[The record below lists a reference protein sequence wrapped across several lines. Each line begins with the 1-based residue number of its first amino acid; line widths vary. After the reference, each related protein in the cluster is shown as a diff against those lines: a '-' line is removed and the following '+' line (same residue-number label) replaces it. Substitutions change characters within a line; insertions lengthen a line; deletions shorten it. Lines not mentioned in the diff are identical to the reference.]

1 MKYQLKYIKWIFKA
15 VSIIVLIFTFLILSI
30 YIPPVQK
37 FILSNIEAKIG
48 QNLQASVEIESFDLS
63 FLANINLNKLV
74 IIRTSD
80 TLLILDGL
88 LIDIEFLPLLKHKVI
103 IDELELVGLNTDIY
117 KLIKEDDS
125 DSIHDTPQENK
136 EDNWEI
142 IFKTISV
149 TKSNISLVD
158 TLTKMDLILDIGRLE
173 LYDLVMDSFITHAQ
187 YAVLEN
193 SKISYIAP
201 YTVDEEIDTNI
212 INFILSIKEI
222 KVIRS
227 EFYYDDNLMRFAT
240 GGEDFNITKLYVN
253 LADEVANLHSVNLDN
268 YYFNLLY
275 INDTLITPES
285 DIDWKVKCDFVN
297 ILNSSITYDIS
308 YLPEKVNVFDYN
320 HIHLANI
327 DGTAD
332 SIFYSFHKM
341 WGIINTV
348 SFIENNKFE
357 VSSLSGE
364 YYADDKL
371 LRLKDIALETP
382 ENSIKVDGT
391 TGFYV
396 SDFTFTETEKTD
408 IALAFDINNWDMLDY
423 FSGGQLEDIKDIDQF
438 RNKEINLITHII
450 GNTDTLYSQIDL
462 TYNNTRLLTQGQILN
477 LSNTEIL
484 KYDFDISKLILPK
497 QDIALFIDK
506 GNTID
511 YIPQLTVIDGKVQG
525 SISKTSFRTNVE
537 SKYGKQ
543 NIMVDIDLSDS
554 LPTISAKV
562 YGNIIAESFKDLK
575 IDTLEID
582 CKFTGN
588 NIDNLI
594 ADANLVLKGV
604 KMDTLKYKEVNMQI
618 DIENQNY
625 KIDIASIDNKA
636 RLKLNST
643 GIIND
648 SIINSQTNLIVD
660 NINFKENGI
669 FESPINL
676 KFGSQINLNF
686 NFNNYNTYLDADIWD
701 ITTSDSMGTNYIEE
715 LNIDINYNNK
725 YSKFNLISDNN
736 MIKAVVH
743 GSLDTLINNMEQ
755 FVNILVL
762 EDESIHDSIFI
773 PNFNIKADINK
784 PYDIFGDEI
793 SKDWPQFSKI
803 LFSIDYEDTR
813 SKSIKIDL
821 FMPDLMY
828 LNSRLDS
835 ATINVVGD
843 RNELSYYLESNIQLD
858 SILDTRLLIDGN
870 YKYKKL
876 FTHINLS
883 DDKNNDFLNINLLSQ
898 KNDID
903 YLIKILDDSLIL
915 LSYDW
920 TIDKQNNFAISEDKL
935 IASNLVLKRA
945 NKEIIIKTDT
955 LKHEIN
961 FKLNNIDL
969 AVFNSVL
976 SNDSML
982 AGITNI
988 DLTTSYNSEVTNLS
1002 LEANID
1008 KFKYDNYPIGNINLN
1023 KCLLNSSE
1031 FKFNLGIDKHSETME
1046 LTGRINLID
1055 DNKIH
1060 IESNTHNLD
1069 LGILN
1074 KTLDMYLY
1082 DVAGS
1087 IDSRIVVSGTIDEP
1101 IIDGFIEFDEASFG
1115 FMDLNEVYTINNEKI
1130 LIRSNIIS
1138 AERINLLDKNKH
1150 KISFAGNIQ
1159 YLNKELIFNNFSLK
1173 SDAIEL
1179 MNTERHNEELVYG
1192 LIIAE
1197 LEMHLNGNLKNLQA
1211 ESRVIIDYPT
1221 QINYVFPED
1230 LSVENND
1237 DLINFTKIDTL
1248 SIIDTLLMSKIEY
1261 LNKYEMFKS
1270 LDAEFIIKKGCKFN
1284 IYFDNSF
1291 ENYLNMAIN
1300 GDVKYVILNNTPKT
1314 YGILNIDRGNMSYS
1328 IPMVTMDKLKV
1339 EDGSYIQI
1347 TNDVENPI
1355 LTINSS
1361 TKIWAQTGGLVEDY
1375 NRNLEVTIFIYMKG
1389 SLDNLVIQFD
1399 ISSETDDPLIS
1410 SKISQ
1415 MTDKERSI
1423 NAVNLLVRGQFATL
1437 QNTKTIDI
1445 NSYINQ
1451 ILASGL
1457 NKLISDQIKFV
1468 DMSFD
1473 MQSYSNYTSSGDLE
1487 SQSNLFFNVGKSF
1500 YHDRIR
1506 IKYTG
1511 SLTTNTTQQ
1520 GQTYGQME
1528 SATQNNL
1535 TVGYDINKSGTLQAL
1550 LFRKSGYD
1558 DLMEGEV
1565 ISTGGGFRIK
1575 KTYNSFSDIFKF
1587 KKEE

>member
-1 MKYQLKYIKWIFKA
+1 MLLVF
-15 VSIIVLIFTFLILSI
+15 SI

-37 FILSNIEAKIG
+37 FILSNIEDKIG
-48 QNLQASVEIESFDLS
+48 QDLQASVEIESFDLS
-63 FLANINLNKLV
+63 FFANINLNKIV

-88 LIDIEFLPLLKHKVI
+88 LIDIEFLPLLNHKVI

-125 DSIHDTPQENK
+125 DSIHDKPQENK

-142 IFKTISV
+142 IFKTISI
-149 TKSNISLVD
+149 TKSNISFVD

-173 LYDLVMDSFITHAQ
+173 LYELVMDSFITHAQ
-187 YAVLEN
+187 YAMLEN
-193 SKISYIAP
+193 SRISYIAP
-201 YTVDEEIDTNI
+201 YTGDEEIDTSV
-212 INFILSIKEI
+212 INFIISIKEI
-222 KVIRS
+222 EIVNS
-227 EFYYDDNLMRFAT
+227 EFYYDDDLMRFAT
-240 GGEDFNITKLYVN
+240 GGERLNVANLYVN
-253 LADEVANLHSVNLDN
+253 LADEVTNLYSVNLDN
-268 YYFNLLY
+268 SYFNLLY

-285 DIDWKVKCDFVN
+285 DIDWKVKCNFVN

-308 YLPEKVNVFDYN
+308 YLPENVNVFDYN
-320 HIHLANI
+320 HIHLTNI
-327 DGTAD
+327 DGAAD
-332 SIFYSFHKM
+332 SIFYSSHKM
-341 WGIINTV
+341 WGIINTI
-348 SFIENNKFE
+348 SFIENNEIE
-357 VSSLSGE
+357 VSSLSGK
-364 YYADDKL
+364 YYVDDKL
-371 LRLKDIALETP
+371 MRLNDIEIETP

-408 IALAFDINNWDMLDY
+408 IALDFDLNNWDMLNY
-423 FSGGQLEDIKDIDQF
+423 FSGGQLEEIKNIEQF
-438 RNKEINLITHII
+438 RNKEIKLITHIL
-450 GNTDTLYSQIDL
+450 GNMDTLYSQIDL
-462 TYNNTRLLTQGQILN
+462 TYNNIRLLTQGQILN
-477 LSNTEIL
+477 LLNTETL
-484 KYDFDISKLILPK
+484 KYDFDISKLVLPK

-506 GNTID
+506 GNTLD
-511 YIPQLTVIDGKVQG
+511 YIPQLTVIDGKIHG
-525 SISKTSFRTNVE
+525 SISETSFSANVK
-537 SKYGKQ
+537 SNYGKQ
-543 NIMVDIDLSDS
+543 NILMDIDLSDS
-554 LPTISAKV
+554 LPIVSAKI
-562 YGNIIAESFKDLK
+562 YGNVIAESFKNLK

-582 CKFTGN
+582 CKLTGN
-588 NIDNLI
+588 NIANLI

-604 KMDTLKYKEVNMQI
+604 KIDTLKYKEVNMQI
-618 DIENQNY
+618 DLEKQNY

-643 GIIND
+643 GVVND
-648 SIINSQTNLIVD
+648 SIIDSQTKLIVD

-669 FESPINL
+669 LESPINL
-676 KFGSQINLNF
+676 KFGSQINLKF

-701 ITTSDSMGTNYIEE
+701 ITTTDSMGTNYIEE
-715 LNIDINYNNK
+715 LNIDINYNNE
-725 YSKFNLISDNN
+725 YSRFNLTSDNN
-736 MIKAVVH
+736 IIKAVVY
-743 GSLDTLINNMEQ
+743 GSLDTLMNNLEQ
-755 FVNILVL
+755 FVDILVL
-762 EDESIHDSIFI
+762 EDESIHDSIFL
-773 PNFNIKADINK
+773 PSFNIKADINK
-784 PYDIFGDEI
+784 PYDIFGDDI
-793 SKDWPQFSKI
+793 SKDWPQFSKF
-803 LFSIDYEDTR
+803 LFSVDYENKR

-821 FMPDLMY
+821 FLPDLVY
-828 LNSRLDS
+828 LNNRLDS
-835 ATINVVGD
+835 TIINVIGD

-858 SILDTRLLIDGN
+858 SILNTRILIDGD
-870 YKYKKL
+870 YKHQRL

-883 DDKNNDFLNINLLSQ
+883 DDENNDFLNINLLSQ

-920 TIDKQNNFAISEDKL
+920 TIDKQNSFVISEDKL
-935 IASNLVLKRA
+935 IASNLVLNRA
-945 NKEIIIKTDT
+945 NKEIKIKTDT

-969 AVFNSVL
+969 AVFNSIL

-988 DLTTSYNSEVTNLS
+988 DFTTSYNSEVTNLS

-1008 KFKYDNYPIGNINLN
+1008 KFKYDNYPIGNINLK
-1023 KCLLNSSE
+1023 KCMINSNQ
-1031 FKFNLGIDKHSETME
+1031 FKFNLGIDNNNESTE
-1046 LTGRINLID
+1046 LIGRINLIG
-1055 DNKIH
+1055 DNEIH

-1074 KTLDMYLY
+1074 KILDMYLY

-1101 IIDGFIEFDEASFG
+1101 IIDGFIEFDEARFG
-1115 FMDLNEVYTINNEKI
+1115 LIDLKEVYTLNNEKI
-1130 LIRSNIIS
+1130 LLRNNIIS
-1138 AERINLLDKNKH
+1138 AERINILDKNKH

-1159 YLNKELIFNNFSLK
+1159 YVNKGLIFNNFSLK

-1179 MNTERHNEELVYG
+1179 MNTERENEELVYG
-1192 LIIAE
+1192 LIMAE
-1197 LEMHLNGNLKNLQA
+1197 LEVHLNGDLKNLQA
-1211 ESRVIIDYPT
+1211 ESKIIIDYPT

-1230 LSVENND
+1230 LSLENND
-1237 DLINFTKIDTL
+1237 ELISFTKIDTL
-1248 SIIDTLLMSKIEY
+1248 SVIDTLLMSKTEY
-1261 LNKYEMFKS
+1261 RNKYEMFKS
-1270 LDAEFIIKKGCKFN
+1270 LDAELIVKKGCKFN
-1284 IYFDNSF
+1284 IYFDESF
-1291 ENYLNMAIN
+1291 ENYLNVAIN
-1300 GDVKYVILNNTPKT
+1300 GDVKYVISNNTPKT
-1314 YGILNIDRGNMSYS
+1314 YGLLNIDKGNMSYS
-1328 IPMVTMDKLKV
+1328 MPMVTMDKLKI

-1347 TNDVENPI
+1347 TNDVANPI

-1375 NRNLEVTIFIYMKG
+1375 NRNLEVTIFMYMKG

-1399 ISSETDDPLIS
+1399 VSPETNDPLIS

-1415 MTDKERSI
+1415 MTAKERSV

-1445 NSYINQ
+1445 DSYISQ

-1457 NKLISDQIKFV
+1457 NKLISDRIKFV
-1468 DMSFD
+1468 DMNFD
-1473 MQSYSNYTSSGDLE
+1473 MKSYNSYTSSGDLE
-1487 SQSNLFFNVGKSF
+1487 SQSNLFLNVSKSF

-1535 TVGYDINKSGTLQAL
+1535 TMEYDINKSGTLQAI
-1550 LFRKSGYD
+1550 LFRKSAYD
-1558 DLMEGEV
+1558 DLMEGEI
-1565 ISTGGGFRIK
+1565 ISTGGGFRIRRS
-1575 KTYNSFSDIFKF
+1575 YNSFSDIFKF
-1587 KKEE
+1587 EKEE